1 MMDVVQVKMTM
12 NFSEFERNFQDMKK
26 KLEESNINPE
36 TVKIEYTKFD
46 GYNCIWAMKDD
57 IIITYFKW

>member
-1 MMDVVQVKMTM
+1 MTM

-57 IIITYFKW
+57 NIITYFKW